1 MIQISFDMVLPS
13 RNELEYCSKMK
24 KVRIKEVWQ
33 SQTETRLAFYFQKF
47 DEIHI
52 VFKVYFSTKRSR
64 DIDNYM
70 ASLGIKGIIDG
81 IVSCGLIPDD
91 NEKYLNYSVDL
102 LIDKEN
108 PRTEVLLYGAKERN
122 THYK

>member
-1 MIQISFDMVLPS
+1 MIQISFDKVIPS

-24 KVRIKEVWQ
+24 KVRIKEWWQ
-33 SQTETRLAFYFQKF
+33 KNTEIRLFYVHTKF
-47 DEIHI
+47 EEIHI
-52 VFKVYFSTKRSR
+52 IFKTYFQTKRTR

-91 NEKYLNYSVDL
+91 NEKYLNYSIDL

-108 PRTEVLLYGAKERN
+108 PRTEVLLYGAKEGN
-122 THYK
+122 KYYK

>member
-1 MIQISFDMVLPS
+1 MIQISFDKVLPS
-13 RNELEYCSKMK
+13 RNELENCARGK
-24 KVRIKEVWQ
+24 KTRIKEWWQ
-33 SQTETRLAFYFQKF
+33 VQTEFRLVGYKRKF
-47 DEIHI
+47 EEIHI
-52 VFKVYFSTKRSR
+52 IFKVYFKSSRKR

-81 IVSCGLIPDD
+81 IVSSELIPDD

-108 PRTEVLLYGAKERN
+108 PRTEVLLYGAEEGNKY
-122 THYK
+122 YK

>member
-1 MIQISFDMVLPS
+1 MIQISFDKVIPS

-24 KVRIKEVWQ
+24 KVRIKEWWQ
-33 SQTETRLAFYFQKF
+33 AQTEIRLEYCIAAF
-47 DEIHI
+47 DELI
-52 VFKVYFSTKRSR
+52 VIFKVYFRIKRSR

-108 PRTEVLLYGAKERN
+108 PRTEVLLYGAEEGNKY
-122 THYK
+122 YK